1 MKKLMTALLSLLL
14 VAALSAG
21 YAVSAAALEHKY
33 IIGGV
38 TVTENEAGDPVIT
51 VGAGAAHRIYPDT
64 ENGMEFDGFHF
75 KLTDMVIPAGDG
87 VPLAFCLEGST
98 SGGVFWYDSQEIP
111 FFTIRRVNGKDSL
124 HAFNTADPDAVWVG
138 VDNPIELTDNLT
150 DTLDFYV
157 YKIGEFWY
165 FEING
170 QVIPM
175 NKAADGSAQDIEN
188 SLLKGHDFEEK
199 VRLALGW
206 GIPGQTYVLKE
217 YGTKKAAVV
226 SVNEQIAAL
235 PETVTLADKAAVL
248 ACKGAY
254 EALTET
260 QRAVVVGYDKVTA
273 ALARIEEL
281 ERAASEDDAL
291 VAALMEDIDA
301 IPAKVTAADK
311 DSVLALKAR
320 YEALNEE
327 LQARITNYSK
337 VTEALAAIEQA
348 EKDDAL
354 VAALMADIEAIPAKV
369 TAADKDSVLALKAR
383 YEALNG
389 ELQARITNYSKVTE
403 ALAAIE
409 KIEKAEEKPETPPE
423 AGAALP
429 VTAVLLSAAALA
441 AVWMLKERQKVR

>member
-1 MKKLMTALLSLLL
+1 M
-14 VAALSAG
+14 
-21 YAVSAAALEHKY
+21 
-33 IIGGV
+33 
-38 TVTENEAGDPVIT
+38 
-51 VGAGAAHRIYPDT
+51 
-64 ENGMEFDGFHF
+64 
-75 KLTDMVIPAGDG
+75 
-87 VPLAFCLEGST
+87 
-98 SGGVFWYDSQEIP
+98 
-111 FFTIRRVNGKDSL
+111 
-124 HAFNTADPDAVWVG
+124 
-138 VDNPIELTDNLT
+138 
-150 DTLDFYV
+150 
-157 YKIGEFWY
+157 
-165 FEING
+165 
-170 QVIPM
+170 
-175 NKAADGSAQDIEN
+175 
-188 SLLKGHDFEEK
+188 
-199 VRLALGW
+199 
-206 GIPGQTYVLKE
+206 
-217 YGTKKAAVV
+217 
-226 SVNEQIAAL
+226 
-235 PETVTLADKAAVL
+235 
-248 ACKGAY
+248 
-254 EALTET
+254 
-260 QRAVVVGYDKVTA
+260 VVGYDKVTA

>member
-1 MKKLMTALLSLLL
+1 MKKFLCTLMAALLLTATLA
-14 VAALSAG
+14 VGFAASAE
-21 YAVSAAALEHKY
+21 VLEHKH
-33 IIGGV
+33 IVGGV
-38 TVTENEAGDPVIT
+38 TVTENEAGDPLIT
-51 VGAGAAHRIYPDT
+51 VGGAEAHRIYPDT
-64 ENGMEFDGFHF
+64 WSAYDFDGFHF
-75 KLTDMVIPAGDG
+75 KLTDMQIPAGNG
-87 VPLAFCLEGST
+87 TPAAFCIEKGIYWWDN
-98 SGGVFWYDSQEIP
+98 GNIP
-111 FFTIRRVNGKDSL
+111 FFTIRRADGKDTF
-124 HAFNTADPDAVWVG
+124 HAFNTEKGGPAAVWLG
-138 VDNPIELTDNLT
+138 VTNPVELTNALT

-175 NKAADGSAQDIEN
+175 NKAADGSAQKIED
-188 SLLKGHDFEEK
+188 SLLKGHNFEEK
-199 VRLALGW
+199 VMLALGW

-217 YGTKKAAVV
+217 YGTKKAAPV

-281 ERAASEDDAL
+281 ERAASEDDLL
-291 VAALMEDIDA
+291 VANLMADIDA

-337 VTEALAAIEQA
+337 VTEALAAIE
-348 EKDDAL
+348 
-354 VAALMADIEAIPAKV
+354 
-369 TAADKDSVLALKAR
+369 
-383 YEALNG
+383 
-389 ELQARITNYSKVTE
+389 
-403 ALAAIE
+403 

-423 AGAALP
+423 TGAALP
-429 VTAVLLSAAALA
+429 VTAIVLSAAALA